1 MAMGAKPEYRD
12 RPTVEVDI
20 LDALVDRADEGM
32 TVLELRAV
40 VDRDIDQIET
50 ALSTL
55 KSDNLIS
62 VDKQG
67 ETIRIQP
74 ADHVIA
80 TDPTPD
86 EEDQTLVDVLRDRLG
101 L

>member
-12 RPTVEVDI
+12 RPAVEVEV
-20 LDALVDRADEGM
+20 LDALVDRADDGM

-40 VDRDIDQIET
+40 VDRDIDEIET

-55 KSDNLIS
+55 KDDTLIS

-67 ETIRIQP
+67 ETVRIQP
-74 ADHVIA
+74 ADRVIA
-80 TDPTPD
+80 TDPTP
-86 EEDQTLVDVLRDRLG
+86 EDGDRTLVDVLRDRLG
-101 L
+101 F